1 MKLVPASVVWPGVW
15 TTVVPYLTR
24 ALEKA
29 QVPEW
34 TLDQVYDNVASGQWA
49 LYGVVDNWN
58 VVGAGV
64 VAVSDYGL
72 RRVLEV
78 VLFGADE
85 HTKTWEGVLDSLKE
99 VAKSMGCAAIR
110 CEGRP
115 GWERALEMKRINLFE
130 IEV

>member
-1 MKLVPASVVWPGVW
+1 M
-15 TTVVPYLTR
+15 PYLQR
-24 ALEKA
+24 ALDKA

-34 TLDQVYDNVASGQWA
+34 TLDQVYDNLVSGQWG
-49 LYGVVDNWN
+49 LYAVVEDGR
-58 VVGAGV
+58 VVGAGT

-78 VLFGADE
+78 VAFGADE
-85 HTKTWEGVLDSLKE
+85 HTRTWENVLDSLKE
-99 VAKSMGCAAIR
+99 IAKSMGCAAIR

-115 GWERALEMKRINLFE
+115 GWERVLEMKRINLFE

>member
-1 MKLVPASVVWPGVW
+1 MLIQAHPERPGVW
-15 TTVVPYLTR
+15 PAVEPYLSR

-34 TLDQVYDNVASGQWA
+34 TLSQVYDNVVSGRWA
-49 LYGVVDNWN
+49 LYALIENQCVI
-58 VVGAGV
+58 GAGV

-78 VLFGADE
+78 VMFGADE
-85 HTKTWEGVLDSLKE
+85 HTRAWEDMLDSLKRI
-99 VAKSMGCAAIR
+99 AKSLKCAAIR

-115 GWERALEMKRINLFE
+115 GWERVLKMRRINLFE
-130 IEV
+130 LEV